1 MEMKLKSPT
10 LGGKIKAISSKSM
23 AHRLLI
29 CAAFAECGGDVV
41 CEDTN
46 ADISATAECLN
57 ALGARI
63 KREGDIYRV
72 TPITRVNTGAV
83 LDCGESGSTLRFL
96 LPIASAIGADASF
109 VMHGRLP
116 QRPLSPMYEE
126 LKRGGMSMSRE
137 GTNPFLTSGALCHG
151 DYTLRANISSQF
163 VSGLMFA
170 LPLIYKYRGI
180 SDANLWSTLTLT
192 GEIES
197 APYID
202 MTLDALAEF
211 GVKFG
216 KLRHNEENGE
226 KAKYKIPV
234 NMEYRAPENLR
245 VEGDWSNAAF
255 WLCAGAIGKKPV
267 TVTSLNLS
275 SRQGDMRILELLKEF
290 GADVTESG
298 DVVTVTHR
306 PLHGIRIDAT
316 QIPDLVP
323 ILAVVASVSEG
334 ETVIYGASRLR
345 IKESDRLTSVT
356 NMLSALGA
364 DIKETS
370 DGLIINGKPGLSGG
384 SVHAENDHRIAMAAA
399 VASTVCDG
407 EVTVSDAQAVS
418 KSYPKFWEDFEKL
431 SKGNS

>member
-1 MEMKLKSPT
+1 MEMKLNSPV

-29 CAAFAECGGDVV
+29 CAAFAEREVDIV

-57 ALGARI
+57 ALGAKVTRT
-63 KREGDIYRV
+63 GDLYQV

-96 LPIASAIGADASF
+96 LPIASAIGANASF

-116 QRPLSPMYEE
+116 QRPLSPMFEE
-126 LKRGGMSMSRE
+126 LKRGGMSMSKE
-137 GTNPFLTSGALCHG
+137 GSNPLLTSGSLAHG
-151 DYTLRANISSQF
+151 DFSIAANISSQF

-170 LPLIYKYRGI
+170 LPLIYRYQGV
-180 SDANLWSTLTLT
+180 SDSSLKSTLTLT

-197 APYID
+197 APYIE
-202 MTLDALAEF
+202 MTLDALAQF
-211 GVKFG
+211 GVTFDR
-216 KLRHNEENGE
+216 LNENGG
-226 KAKYKIPV
+226 KDVKYSIPAS
-234 NMEYRAPENLR
+234 MEFRAPKDLR

-255 WLCAGAIGKKPV
+255 WLCAGAIGKSPV
-267 TVTSLNLS
+267 TVTSLNLN
-275 SRQGDMRILELLKEF
+275 SRQGDMKILDLLENF
-290 GADVTESG
+290 GAEIFVSDNEI
-298 DVVTVTHR
+298 TVARRH
-306 PLHGIRIDAT
+306 LHGISIDAT

-334 ETVIYGASRLR
+334 ETVIHGASRLR
-345 IKESDRLTSVT
+345 IKESDRIRSVT

-364 DIKETS
+364 DIKETA
-370 DGLIINGKPGLSGG
+370 DGLIINGNPRLNGG
-384 SVHAENDHRIAMAAA
+384 YVHAENDHRIAMAAA
-399 VASTVCDG
+399 VASTVCDS
-407 EVTVSDAQAVS
+407 EVTVNDAQAVS
-418 KSYPKFWEDFEKL
+418 KSYPHFWEDFEKL